1 MRNLLL
7 LSLLLWFT
15 VSCNTEDKKP
25 TQETTVSYQE
35 VLKKMEKSNFN
46 SAKAIEAIN
55 SGSYSYVKLSEN
67 GKEFWA
73 AVSAQSI
80 EIGHTYFYKDAFEM
94 RNFQS
99 KSLNRIFESIWFIN
113 EFYAENPSSNTNT
126 QASGGTQAEANSQPT
141 HIDSPK
147 DGFSL
152 ENVFKKKSKL
162 KNQLIVVKGQV
173 VKINRNIMGVNWI
186 HIQDG
191 TNYNGVNDLTI
202 TSQQTIDYEVGD
214 VVTFKGKL
222 ILNKDFG
229 SGYKYDYLLEDA
241 IVQ

>member
-1 MRNLLL
+1 MKNLLL
-7 LSLLLWFT
+7 LSLLLWLT

-25 TQETTVSYQE
+25 TEEKTVSYQE

-94 RNFQS
+94 KNFQS
-99 KSLNRIFESIWFIN
+99 KTLNRVFESIWFIN
-113 EFYAENPSSNTNT
+113 EFYAENPNNHTNT
-126 QASGGTQAEANSQPT
+126 QVSTGTEAETNSQVSL
-141 HIDSPK
+141 IDSPK

-152 ENVFKKKSKL
+152 ENVFKKKDEL
-162 KNQLIVVKGQV
+162 KNKLIVVKGQV
-173 VKINRNIMGVNWI
+173 VKISRNIMGVNWI

-191 TNYNGVNDLTI
+191 SNYNGVNDLTV
-202 TSQQTIDYEVGD
+202 TSQQAIGYKVGD

-222 ILNKDFG
+222 ILDRDFG
-229 SGYKYDYLLEDA
+229 SGYKYDFLLEDA